1 MDNNLYSPLELSKLC
16 ASVIIKEKKLYNKDY
31 YIFLENLKYLKLYEQ
46 LNDIIIERYHTINH
60 ILNVKKDK
68 N

>member
-16 ASVIIKEKKLYNKDY
+16 ANVIIKEK
-31 YIFLENLKYLKLYEQ
+31 KLYEQ

>member
-16 ASVIIKEKKLYNKDY
+16 ANVIIKEKKLYNKDY